1 MDSELKSYLD
11 EMRSD
16 LKGQIGGLR
25 DELKAHTERS
35 INGLRDELRTHID
48 RRLDILRTELMA
60 HTEKVETN
68 LLSEFWKWARTSDIR
83 ARQTGSILNAHSIN
97 AIAVDERMMAIE
109 ERVSEIERR
118 RAS

>member
-11 EMRSD
+11 EMRAD
-16 LKGQIGGLR
+16 LKADLRSELKSQIG
-25 DELKAHTERS
+25 D
-35 INGLRDELRTHID
+35 
-48 RRLDILRTELMA
+48 LRTELMA
-60 HTEKVETN
+60 HTDRSIDALRVELMAHMEKVETN

-83 ARQTGSILNAHSIN
+83 ARQTGSTLNAHSIN